1 MANKLNF
8 EDTYFLNEDVML
20 GISIGLIAIYSSF
33 IAGIA
38 YYAKKKYDKYKK
50 DKDSKKKSL
59 PIKKV
64 KIPSIKEQIDGYN
77 KVYHIDKSFL
87 NPIDKDYKSTKDVFN
102 DMLKDAKQIAN
113 KITSSDVFKANCD
126 EAKIYLKNR
135 GYTVEDLAKIDY
147 NFFKNAISIE
157 EGVNGYEETMRILD
171 EDQDVMVAMNWITSD
186 IGNMLEM
193 KYVDYVSNMDIG
205 EGDEGHLYYNLH
217 LKKESGK

>member
-8 EDTYFLNEDVML
+8 EDTYFLNEDAML
-20 GISIGLIAIYSSF
+20 GISIGLIALYSSF
-33 IAGIA
+33 IAGVA

-50 DKDSKKKSL
+50 DNKSKEIQTKKERRILSL
-59 PIKKV
+59 QEK
-64 KIPSIKEQIDGYN
+64 IDGYN

-87 NPIDKDYKSTKDVFN
+87 NPIDKDYKSTKDIFN
-102 DMLKDAKQIAN
+102 DMLKDAKYIAN

-126 EAKIYLKNR
+126 EAKVYLKHR
-135 GYTVEDLAKIDY
+135 GYTVEDIAKIDY
-147 NFFKNAISIE
+147 DFFKNAISIE
-157 EGVNGYEETMRILD
+157 EGINGYEETMQILD

-193 KYVDYVSNMDIG
+193 KYMNYVSNMDIG

-217 LKKESGK
+217 LKTESGK